1 MKTRHHWIF
10 LILTLGL
17 AFLLAACGEQTSP
30 SPESASAAEIKPTIV
45 IEAQQDIESL
55 PNSLPSPWVED
66 VTRIDKQ
73 GSVEI
78 KIVPLNPNNP
88 EHTLDFNVRL
98 NTHSVDL
105 SMDLAILA
113 IIETDAGLT
122 VQATTWDAPRGG
134 HHVTG
139 ILSFPG
145 SVEGTPLLEGV
156 TKMTLTITDVDAP
169 ERVFVWER

>member
-1 MKTRHHWIF
+1 M
-10 LILTLGL
+10 
-17 AFLLAACGEQTSP
+17 
-30 SPESASAAEIKPTIV
+30 
-45 IEAQQDIESL
+45 
-55 PNSLPSPWVED
+55 
-66 VTRIDKQ
+66 
-73 GSVEI
+73 
-78 KIVPLNPNNP
+78 PLNPNNP
-88 EHTLDFNVRL
+88 TQTLDFNVRL

-105 SMDLAILA
+105 SMDLAVLA

-145 SVEGTPLLEGV
+145 SVDGTPILEGV